1 MIDPIDALPIVRA
14 AQHHVLLLLERLD
27 AEASRAPSL
36 LPGWSRAHLVTH
48 LARNADAQRG
58 MLEGALRGEVV
69 QMYPGGAE
77 QRQRDIDAGA
87 NRSVDE
93 LVDDYRTSAE
103 RLERTWDLMDHEA
116 WARSVHARSGIKPA
130 TSTIRV
136 RWQELELHSVDLGLD
151 RSVEDIDPRLIAVL
165 LPDLVVGLPSRLS
178 EHPPTIIVEHPLLE
192 GGAATVLGSPD
203 ELRTVSGSPAAV
215 LSWLLGRPF
224 DRSQLQVDG
233 SASTPPALAA
243 WM

>member
-1 MIDPIDALPIVRA
+1 MINPIDALPSVRA
-14 AQHHVLLLLERLD
+14 AQHRVLLLLELLD
-27 AEASRAPSL
+27 GESARAPSL
-36 LPGWSRAHLVTH
+36 LPGWSRGHLITH

-58 MLEGALRGEVV
+58 MLEGTLRGEVV

-77 QRQRDIDAGA
+77 QRQRDIDGGA

-93 LVDDYRTSAE
+93 LIADYRTSAD
-103 RLERTWDLMDHEA
+103 RLERTWDLMDPVS

-151 RSVEDIDPRLIAVL
+151 RSAKDIDPRLIAVL
-165 LPDLVVGLPSRLS
+165 LPDLMVGLPPRLT
-178 EHPPTIIVEHPLLE
+178 ENPPTIIVEHPLLE
-192 GGAATVLGSPD
+192 GGAATLLGSLD
-203 ELRTVSGSPAAV
+203 ERCTVSGSPAAV
-215 LSWLLGRPF
+215 LSWLLGRTF
-224 DRSQLQVDG
+224 DQSELKVSG
-233 SASTPPALAA
+233 SVSTAPVLAA